1 MSIVD
6 VTELGRRVRALR
18 LQRGMTLKQVESA
31 CGLSATHLSEVER
44 GRTSPTLGA
53 LTRLAAALGR
63 ETAYFLE
70 PEELPEVALR
80 KRSQAHPAPL
90 GPGLSALTLTGGIP
104 GSQLNAT
111 ELRFEQ
117 HGSPSWKR
125 DAGDPEDE
133 ANYFVLEGSVTLLV
147 GDDSPRLDA
156 GDALQVSL
164 LRPHTLSRAGREAA
178 RVLVTTNRH
187 PEVQE

>member
-53 LTRLAAALGR
+53 LTRLAGALGR

-80 KRSQAHPAPL
+80 RRADAKKATLA
-90 GPGLSALTLTGGIP
+90 PGLSALTLTGGIP
-104 GSQLNAT
+104 GSQLNAL
-111 ELRFEQ
+111 ELRFEPQ
-117 HGSPSWKR
+117 GSPTWSLESNEP
-125 DAGDPEDE
+125 DDE
-133 ANYFVLEGSVTLLV
+133 ANYFVLEGAVTLRV
-147 GDDSPRLDA
+147 GADSTRLEA
-156 GDALQVSL
+156 GDAMQASL
-164 LRPHTLSRAGREAA
+164 TRPHALARAGHETA
-178 RVLVTTNRH
+178 RVIVTTNRH
-187 PEVQE
+187 TEVSE